1 MAENMGRTAV
11 ISGPIAPIGL
21 HRGNA
26 ASALRR
32 MRSLIERG
40 RFHGR
45 LPPERELAAELQVG
59 RSTLRKA
66 LEVLEAEG
74 HIWRHVGQGTF
85 VGRRPAPGHEPLMPL
100 RKVSPK
106 ELLEARLTLEP
117 AIAACAATGARPDN
131 IARIRLCAL
140 KRETTKDP
148 DAYNLWDHQFHL
160 AIAEA
165 TQNPIMLA
173 LLNQLNA
180 LRHTPT
186 WSSYKK
192 GRMQDPYYTMSKDQ
206 HRAISDAIDAHDAA
220 AAFRAMKVHI
230 IGVQDGFSGWSSSEA
245 ATAADEQSSGVY

>member
-1 MAENMGRTAV
+1 
-11 ISGPIAPIGL
+11 
-21 HRGNA
+21 
-26 ASALRR
+26 

-40 RFHGR
+40 RFQGR
-45 LPPERELAAELQVG
+45 LPPERELAVELQVG

-74 HIWRHVGQGTF
+74 QIWRHVGQGTF
-85 VGRRPAPGHEPLMPL
+85 VGRRPAPGREPLMRL
-100 RKVSPK
+100 DKITPK

-117 AIAACAATGARPDN
+117 AVAACAAVAARPDD
-131 IARIRLCAL
+131 IERIRLCAI

-165 TQNPIMLA
+165 TQNSIMLA
-173 LLNQLNA
+173 LLEQLNA

-192 GRMQDPYYTMSKDQ
+192 GRMQDPYYTISKNQ
-206 HRAISDAIDAHDAA
+206 HRAIIDAIETHDAA
-220 AAFRAMKVHI
+220 AAFRAMKTHI
-230 IGVQDGFSGWSSSEA
+230 MGVQDGFSDWSTTEA
-245 ATAADEQSSGVY
+245 GAAADE

>member
-1 MAENMGRTAV
+1 MLN
-11 ISGPIAPIGL
+11 SKPIAPIGL

-26 ASALRR
+26 ASTLRR

-40 RFHGR
+40 RFQGR

-74 HIWRHVGQGTF
+74 QIWRRVGQGTF
-85 VGRRPAPGHEPLMPL
+85 VGRGPVAGHDPLMHVG
-100 RKVSPK
+100 KVSPK
-106 ELLEARLTLEP
+106 ELLEARLALEP
-117 AIAACAATGARPDN
+117 AIAACAATGARAHN
-131 IARIRLCAL
+131 IAHIRFCAL

-192 GRMQDPYYTMSKDQ
+192 GRMQEPYYTLSRNQ
-206 HRAISDAIDAHDAA
+206 HRAITAAIEAHDAA
-220 AAFRAMKVHI
+220 AAFHAMRTHI
-230 IGVQDGFSGWSSSEA
+230 MGVQEGFSDWSPTEA
-245 ATAADEQSSGVY
+245 STVAHD